1 MKDIGDIMHNI
12 EVIVIPS
19 KESNIDVAGMCV
31 CLL

>member
-1 MKDIGDIMHNI
+1 MHGDIMHNI

-31 CLL
+31 SVL